1 MPCISVDT
9 FLGKE
14 GGIQVLAGLALSSQ
28 IVGSLR
34 IHSWQI
40 TVLSILEWSTRKVF
54 HWGWLHQISPDFS
67 IFIDTCKSILELGMP
82 RISMDTFLGKKG
94 GIQVL
99 AGLVLPGQIVGSLL
113 RIHGSQSILEKYG
126 EKRV

>member
-1 MPCISVDT
+1 MPRISFDT

-14 GGIQVLAGLALSSQ
+14 GGIQVLADLALSSQ

-34 IHSWQI
+34 IPSWQI

-54 HWGWLHQISPDFS
+54 HWGRLHQVSPDFS
-67 IFIDTCKSILELGMP
+67 IFINTCKSILGLGMP
-82 RISMDTFLGKKG
+82 RISVDTFLGKEG

-99 AGLVLPGQIVGSLL
+99 AVLALS
-113 RIHGSQSILEKYG
+113 S
-126 EKRV
+126 